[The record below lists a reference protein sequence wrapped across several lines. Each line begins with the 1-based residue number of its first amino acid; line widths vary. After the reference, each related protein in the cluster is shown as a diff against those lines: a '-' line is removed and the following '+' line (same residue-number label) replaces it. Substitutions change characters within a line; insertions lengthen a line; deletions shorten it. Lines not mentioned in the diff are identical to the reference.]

1 VVEKG
6 VDARDD
12 PWSRA
17 SSQKAGAAPT
27 MKDFER
33 ILSRLFDS
41 ASALGAQATS
51 VWLYLQLGCI
61 VLAALIAWI
70 AAVQVRRRLDLGA
83 LTMGWPA
90 YARLVVRVIA
100 ANTGVIV
107 FVLLTVLA
115 HAVTMAYA
123 LPSRSH
129 LVAIAIKLGT
139 AWLIISLVAGLIHNR
154 IIVRV
159 AAVTAWTV
167 AALSILG
174 VLDNTL
180 HTLDSVAFVIGGVRI
195 SPLVAIKLAI
205 FMLLTLWLAT
215 SLSNFLEQRIHRTRE
230 FTPSVQV
237 LLAKLV
243 RLSLYA
249 AAILIVL
256 SSAGINLS
264 ALALFS
270 GAIGVGIGFG
280 LQKIV
285 SNFISGIILLADKS
299 IKPGDV
305 VTVGDSF
312 GWVGT
317 MNTRHISVVTRDGRE
332 FLIPNEELVTQR
344 VINWSYSHRKVR
356 LDVTFGVSYD
366 SDPHVVRRVAIEA
379 AASVRRVLNDPEPTC
394 DVVAF
399 GQSSIDFIL
408 GFWIDDPTAGV
419 TNVRGDVLLAVWDAF
434 KREGIKI
441 PFAVREVQFAEP
453 VRVVISDAPGD
464 RAPAGR
470 IVVSDAPIDGA
481 PAGRVLD

>member
-1 VVEKG
+1 
-6 VDARDD
+6 
-12 PWSRA
+12 
-17 SSQKAGAAPT
+17 
-27 MKDFER
+27 MKELER
-33 ILSRLFDS
+33 ILGHFSDTT
-41 ASALGAQATS
+41 SALGAQVMS

-61 VLAALIAWI
+61 VLAALTAWI
-70 AAVQVRRRLDLGA
+70 AAAQLRRRLDLGA
-83 LTMGWPA
+83 MTMGWPA

-100 ANTGVIV
+100 ANTAVIV
-107 FVLLTVLA
+107 FILLTVLA
-115 HAVTMAYA
+115 HAVMMEYA
-123 LPSRSH
+123 LPGRSH
-129 LVAIAIKLGT
+129 LIAIAIKLGT
-139 AWLIISLVAGLIHNR
+139 AWLIISLIAGLIHNR
-154 IIVRV
+154 IVVRV
-159 AAVTAWTV
+159 VAVSAWTI

-174 VLDNTL
+174 VLDSTL
-180 HTLDSVAFVIGGVRI
+180 HTLDSVALVFGGVRI
-195 SPLVAIKLAI
+195 SPLVVIKLTI
-205 FMLLTLWLAT
+205 FLLLTLWLAT
-215 SLSNFLEQRIHRTRE
+215 SFSNFLEHRIHLARDL
-230 FTPSVQV
+230 TPSVQV
-237 LLAKLV
+237 LLTKLI
-243 RLSLYA
+243 RLSLYT

-332 FLIPNEELVTQR
+332 FLIPNEELITQR

-356 LDVTFGVSYD
+356 LDVTFGASYD
-366 SDPHVVRRVAIEA
+366 SDPHTVRRVAIAA
-379 AASVRRVLNDPEPTC
+379 AASVPRVLHDPASTC

-441 PFAVREVQFAEP
+441 PYPVREVQLAEP
-453 VRVVISDAPGD
+453 VRVIISDAPADRAPSGRIVISDAP
-464 RAPAGR
+464 
-470 IVVSDAPIDGA
+470 VDGA
-481 PAGRVLD
+481 TIGRAVD